1 MTRMFRTSKPRG
13 SGGTP
18 HGTRH
23 RPVAAAR
30 RAVVTGAVAVAAAC
44 ALGLGALPATAAP
57 GPDRADTAADTGG
70 SDAGGPDIGRSDAG
84 GSGAGRPDTS
94 GTDTT
99 GPDTTTGPDDPASDP
114 ASDPAPDPA
123 SNPASNPAPDPV
135 PDRILTGDAAP
146 DGQPLPL
153 PLERLFDN
161 RGVSDDARPGAADF
175 DGRGDSF
182 SAQELRAAGWTP
194 GRTIAVDGAALRWPA
209 TAPGHPDNVLADGQA
224 VRLTGRGEAL
234 TFLVAGGSRARSR
247 DGAAGT
253 GLVRYRD
260 GSRSPYRLRAPDWR
274 TGPLPTKLL
283 GLPHRNTPDGRRA
296 GTVRLYAVTV
306 PVERGRE
313 VSSVTLPRAGREAGL
328 HVFSLA
334 LRDPSNGWTGSW
346 AASTS
351 GYTTVGPWT
360 DRTLR
365 LVVHSSVGGPR
376 ARIRLENTFS
386 PAPVRIGHAT
396 VALQG
401 KGAAAAGRP
410 VPLTFGGR
418 SGAELPAGAQQFSD
432 PVGFRVPPDTNLL
445 VSIHLPG
452 TVRALPVHSYT
463 SQTSYIGADG
473 AGDRTGERGGEAYGT
488 ALASWPL
495 LTGVDV
501 AGGPGSV
508 VALGDSITDGERS
521 TPGANRRWPD
531 LLARRL
537 RDQRDVP
544 RLGVLNHGI
553 SGNRVV
559 ADRYPGTGASS
570 VLSGVS
576 AEHRLERDVLAQT
589 GARTVVVFEGVNDI
603 RAGTTADEVI
613 ATLDRIAATAH
624 ERGLRVAVATVAPC
638 GGFFDCTAE
647 AESYR
652 VAINRH
658 IRAGLGLYDA
668 VFDFDAAIRDPDR
681 PDRMLPRFD
690 GGDHLHP
697 NDAGMRAFSEAIDL
711 RRLV

>member
-1 MTRMFRTSKPRG
+1 MTRMLRTSKRG
-13 SGGTP
+13 ASTGTP
-18 HGTRH
+18 GRTRH
-23 RPVAAAR
+23 RPVGPVAAAR
-30 RAVVTGAVAVAAAC
+30 RTVATGVVAAAAAW
-44 ALGLGALPATAAP
+44 ALGLGALPATADP
-57 GPDRADTAADTGG
+57 GPDRADKAA
-70 SDAGGPDIGRSDAG
+70 
-84 GSGAGRPDTS
+84 
-94 GTDTT
+94 DTT
-99 GPDTTTGPDDPASDP
+99 GPDVTGPDVTGPGVTGPDTSRPDAARPDGPALD
-114 ASDPAPDPA
+114 
-123 SNPASNPAPDPV
+123 PAPDPV
-135 PDRILTGDAAP
+135 PDPVLLGDAAP
-146 DGQPLPL
+146 DGEPL

-161 RGVSDDARPGAADF
+161 RGVSDDSRPGAADF

-209 TAPGHPDNVLADGQA
+209 TAPGRPDNVLADGQA
-224 VRLTGRGEAL
+224 VRLTGRGGAL
-234 TFLVAGGSRARSR
+234 TFLVAGGGPDARTRA
-247 DGAAGT
+247 GAAGA

-260 GSRSPYRLRAPDWR
+260 GSRSTYRLRAPDWR

-306 PVERGRE
+306 PVDRGRE
-313 VSSVTLPRAGREAGL
+313 VSSVVLPKAGREAGL

-334 LRDPSNGWTGSW
+334 LRGPSNGWTGTW

-365 LVVHSSVGGPR
+365 LVVHSSAGGPR

-396 VALQG
+396 VALRG
-401 KGAAAAGRP
+401 KGAATAGRP

-418 SGAELPAGAQQFSD
+418 SGADLPAGAQQFSD
-432 PVGFRVPPDTNLL
+432 PVGFRVPPDTDLL

-463 SQTSYIGADG
+463 SQTSYLSADG
-473 AGDRTGERGGEAYGT
+473 AGDRTAERGGEAYGT
-488 ALASWPL
+488 ALPSWPL

-537 RDQRDVP
+537 RAQWDVP
-544 RLGVLNHGI
+544 RFGVLNHGI

-559 ADRYPGTGASS
+559 TDRYPGTGASS

-603 RAGTTADEVI
+603 RAGTTGDEVI
-613 ATLDRIAATAH
+613 ATLKRIAATAH
-624 ERGLRVAVATVAPC
+624 ERGMRVAVATIAPC

-652 VAINRH
+652 VAVNRH

-668 VFDFDAAIRDPDR
+668 VFDFDSAIRDPDR

-711 RRLV
+711 RKLT

>member
-1 MTRMFRTSKPRG
+1 MLRTSKPRG

-18 HGTRH
+18 GGTRH

-30 RAVVTGAVAVAAAC
+30 RAVATGAVAVATAC
-44 ALGLGALPATAAP
+44 ALGLGALPATADA
-57 GPDRADTAADTGG
+57 GPDRAGTAADADG
-70 SDAGGPDIGRSDAG
+70 SPG
-84 GSGAGRPDTS
+84 
-94 GTDTT
+94 TT
-99 GPDTTTGPDDPASDP
+99 GPHAARPDFTGPDDPARDPAPDP
-114 ASDPAPDPA
+114 ASDPAPDP
-123 SNPASNPAPDPV
+123 V
-135 PDRILTGDAAP
+135 PDRVLTGEAAP
-146 DGQPLPL
+146 DGEPL

-161 RGVSDDARPGAADF
+161 RGVSDDTRPGAADF

-194 GRTIAVDGAALRWPA
+194 GRTIAVDGAPLRWPA
-209 TAPGHPDNVLADGQA
+209 TAPGRPDNVLADGQA

-234 TFLVAGGSRARSR
+234 TFLVAGGSRAETR

-260 GSRSPYRLRAPDWR
+260 GSRSTYRLRAPDWR

-296 GTVRLYAVTV
+296 GTIRLYAVTV

-313 VSSVTLPRAGREAGL
+313 VSSVVLPRAGREAGL

-334 LRDPSNGWTGSW
+334 LRNPSNGWTGSW

-365 LVVHSSVGGPR
+365 LVVHSSAGGPR
-376 ARIRLENTFS
+376 ARIQLENTFS

-401 KGAAAAGRP
+401 KGAATAGRP
-410 VPLTFGGR
+410 VPLTFGYR
-418 SGAELPAGAQQFSD
+418 SGTELPAGAQQFSD

-463 SQTSYIGADG
+463 SQTSYLSADG
-473 AGDRTGERGGEAYGT
+473 AGDRTGERGGEAYGA
-488 ALASWPL
+488 ALSNWPL

-544 RLGVLNHGI
+544 RFGVLNHGI

-559 ADRYPGTGASS
+559 TDRYPGTGASS

-589 GARTVVVFEGVNDI
+589 GARAVVVFEGVNDI

-613 ATLDRIAATAH
+613 ATLKRIAATAH
-624 ERGLRVAVATVAPC
+624 ERGMRVAVATVAPC

-711 RRLV
+711 RRLA